1 MIKWGIL
8 STAKIATEQIIP
20 AILESKNSI
29 IYGIA
34 SRDLKKAKKLVKQF
48 DIKEAFSSYKDI
60 LNCKKI
66 DAIYIPL
73 PTSQHI
79 EWSIFSLRAQ
89 KHVLCEKPIA
99 LNVKEIDKLDL
110 EIKKSNRIFSE
121 AFMVY
126 YHPQWKKVKKL
137 ISDGE
142 IGDLKHVQGCFTYF
156 NIDPKNMRNIP
167 ELGGGVLPDIGV
179 YPLVTTRMVT
189 DQEPI
194 SVRSKIEYDKKFKT
208 DIYASVEVNF
218 KHFDLS
224 FYVSTQM
231 SLNQKMVFHGNK
243 GKIEVHS
250 PFNARLY
257 GDAIVSLSRSD
268 NNEKVYFRFGETNQ
282 YRLQIEAFAQAIKKN
297 DSSDLFLITNSRNN
311 QKIIDKIF
319 QSHKIKKTVKI

>member
-34 SRDLKKAKKLVKQF
+34 SRDLKKAKKLVKKF
-48 DIKEAFSSYKDI
+48 DMKEAFSSNKDI

-79 EWSIFSLRAQ
+79 EWSIFSLKAQ

-99 LNVKEIDKLDL
+99 LNVKDIDKLDL

-189 DQEPI
+189 DQE
-194 SVRSKIEYDKKFKT
+194 
-208 DIYASVEVNF
+208 
-218 KHFDLS
+218 LS
-224 FYVSTQM
+224 
-231 SLNQKMVFHGNK
+231 
-243 GKIEVHS
+243 
-250 PFNARLY
+250 
-257 GDAIVSLSRSD
+257 
-268 NNEKVYFRFGETNQ
+268 
-282 YRLQIEAFAQAIKKN
+282 
-297 DSSDLFLITNSRNN
+297 LIH
-311 QKIIDKIF
+311 I
-319 QSHKIKKTVKI
+319 

>member
-1 MIKWGIL
+1 M
-8 STAKIATEQIIP
+8 
-20 AILESKNSI
+20 
-29 IYGIA
+29 
-34 SRDLKKAKKLVKQF
+34 
-48 DIKEAFSSYKDI
+48 
-60 LNCKKI
+60 
-66 DAIYIPL
+66 
-73 PTSQHI
+73 
-79 EWSIFSLRAQ
+79 
-89 KHVLCEKPIA
+89 LCEKPIA

-297 DSSDLFLITNSRNN
+297 DSSDLFSITNSRNN

>member
-20 AILESKNSI
+20 AITESKNSI
-29 IYGIA
+29 IRGIA
-34 SRDLKKAKKLVKQF
+34 SRDIKKAKKISKQF
-48 DIKEAFSSYKDI
+48 DIPKFFGTYDEL

-73 PTSQHI
+73 PTSQHV
-79 EWSIFSLRAQ
+79 EWSIKSLKAK

-99 LNVKEIDKLDL
+99 LNVKEIDRINL
-110 EIKKSNRIFSE
+110 EINKSNKIFSE

-126 YHPQWKKVKKL
+126 YHPQWKKVKEL
-137 ISDGE
+137 ILSGE
-142 IGDLKHVQGCFTYF
+142 IGELKHVQGCFTYF

-189 DQEPI
+189 EQEPI
-194 SVRSKIEYDKKFKT
+194 KVSSKIKYDKKFMT
-208 DIYASVEVNF
+208 DIYASVEVTF
-218 KHFDLS
+218 KNFDLS

-231 SLNQKMVFHGNK
+231 SLSQKMIFHGST
-243 GKIEVHS
+243 GKIEIHA

-257 GDAIVSLSRSD
+257 GDAIVSLSKSD
-268 NNEKVYFRFGETNQ
+268 NSEKVHFRFGETNQ
-282 YRLQIEAFAQAIKKN
+282 YKLQIEAFADAIKRN
-297 DSSDLFLITNSRNN
+297 DNSDLFSIQNSRNN

-319 QSHKIKKTVKI
+319 QSYKKQKVLKI